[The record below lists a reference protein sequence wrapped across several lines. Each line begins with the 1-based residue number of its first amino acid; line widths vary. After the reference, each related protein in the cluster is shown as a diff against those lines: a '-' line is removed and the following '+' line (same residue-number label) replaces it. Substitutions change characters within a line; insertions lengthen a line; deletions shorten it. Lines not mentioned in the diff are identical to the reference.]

1 VAADL
6 CGGDAGADAAATGVW
21 RACKRGRRA
30 RRVTAQIQARL
41 GLDLGF
47 FFLFVFLFD
56 LPRRASNRLGK
67 GPIYRDLSS
76 EAVAKTATVNSFYPP
91 WLTFL

>member
-6 CGGDAGADAAATGVW
+6 CGGDAGADAAATGVR

-41 GLDLGF
+41 RLDLGF
-47 FFLFVFLFD
+47 FLFD

-76 EAVAKTATVNSFYPP
+76 EAVAKTVSVNSFCPP